1 MPLEL
6 IRERVFE
13 NNGTKL
19 AAKEWGRPGFPPVIA
34 LHGWLDNANSFDR
47 MLPFLDDIHL
57 IAIDK
62 AGHGLSG
69 SRSADSGYD
78 IWQDIGD
85 VIAVADAMDFDRFGL
100 LGHSRG
106 ASICALVA
114 GCFPQ
119 RVSALMLVEG
129 YLPMPDKPQDA
140 PTQIARALHE
150 NRRFASASPTFFPS
164 FERAVQ
170 ARVDGFIPLKPEA
183 ARMLAERGVKE
194 RDGGFYWANDQRLKA
209 ASMVKFTS
217 DQLKGFCD
225 AIACPVKLIKAEDS
239 VLSADHLEPEMLTWI
254 PQMQVMSMPGS
265 HHLHLEDQ
273 AQEVALEAQ
282 SFFA

>member
-1 MPLEL
+1 MSLEL

-19 AAKEWGRPGFPPVIA
+19 AAKSGATWVSPVIA

-57 IAIDK
+57 IAID
-62 AGHGLSG
+62 SG
-69 SRSADSGYD
+69 SWPSVLVLLILAMTF
-78 IWQDIGD
+78 WQDIGD

-129 YLPMPDKPQDA
+129 YLPMPNKPQDA

-150 NRRFASASPTFFPS
+150 NRRFASASPTFF
-164 FERAVQ
+164 Q
-170 ARVDGFIPLKPEA
+170 AL
-183 ARMLAERGVKE
+183 
-194 RDGGFYWANDQRLKA
+194 
-209 ASMVKFTS
+209 
-217 DQLKGFCD
+217 
-225 AIACPVKLIKAEDS
+225 S
-239 VLSADHLEPEMLTWI
+239 VLLKLVLT
-254 PQMQVMSMPGS
+254 V
-265 HHLHLEDQ
+265 
-273 AQEVALEAQ
+273 
-282 SFFA
+282 F